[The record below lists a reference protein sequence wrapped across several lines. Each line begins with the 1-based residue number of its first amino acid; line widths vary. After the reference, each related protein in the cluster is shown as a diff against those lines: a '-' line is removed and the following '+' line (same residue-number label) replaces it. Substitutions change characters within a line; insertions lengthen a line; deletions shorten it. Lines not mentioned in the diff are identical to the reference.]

1 MLDHRSAR
9 WNIDG
14 ARSGRAYGRGTATTR
29 RPEGQACFDG
39 VEEIADGVGTTGKLD
54 SHQDT
59 VLFVHDRE
67 VFSVLAVDVFGHID
81 GTRVAALA
89 EVVTGL
95 VEGGGTL
102 GAVADVTVKLFD
114 YELLGVVHVAD
125 DEGRLDDFS
134 LARHGLGTGRTGLNP
149 RRAAWSFYGDE
160 VTVDIVLG

>member
-14 ARSGRAYGRGTATTR
+14 ARSRGADGRGTATTR
-29 RPEGQACFDG
+29 RLEGQACFDG
-39 VEEIADGVGTTGKLD
+39 VKEVANGVGSTGKLD

-67 VFSVLAVDVFGHID
+67 VFSVLAVEVFGHID
-81 GTRVAALA
+81 GTRVATLA

-95 VEGGGTL
+95 VEGSSTL
-102 GAVADVTVKLFD
+102 GAVADVAVKLFH
-114 YELLGVVHVAD
+114 YELFGVVHVAD

-134 LARHGLGTGRTGLNP
+134 LARHGLGTGRTGLKT
-149 RRAAWSFYGDE
+149 RRAAWSFYGDG
-160 VTVDIVLG
+160 VRVDIVLG